1 MALDIQD
8 FVSQAEGVELE
19 DVPPRVQR
27 RLNEALASLTGG
39 EGGPTGPG
47 GSLSDLVVSASRG
60 TEDGDPYA
68 TVSGALADATAGD
81 VVFVEPGTYDE
92 SGRVTIDTRNISL
105 VSTEGPAGATLEAQ
119 VIVEADGATVDGFD
133 VSPPPATGNQEGE
146 ALRVSGGASG
156 VTVQNNIVRDFSE
169 DGVPTYEGIGGIV
182 AFGGLPDDPVE
193 NVRVLNNEVRR
204 ISGRTR
210 KGGASGISVQGNVD
224 GAIVKNNVVAEIGLE
239 ATAYC
244 FGVVIRGSANEGSG
258 VPRNV
263 TITRNDIR
271 AVKSTDTGP
280 EDALFGVGIEN
291 EADAAE
297 ITATRNNIVN
307 VELLAE
313 NKDTDDTL
321 DATENWWGESGP
333 DPSRILNPADDSG
346 ADVGGRG
353 PVEVVPYLDAPFD
366 EGGQPTD
373 GSDS

>member
-1 MALDIQD
+1 
-8 FVSQAEGVELE
+8 
-19 DVPPRVQR
+19 
-27 RLNEALASLTGG
+27 
-39 EGGPTGPG
+39 
-47 GSLSDLVVSASRG
+47 
-60 TEDGDPYA
+60 
-68 TVSGALADATAGD
+68 
-81 VVFVEPGTYDE
+81 
-92 SGRVTIDTRNISL
+92 
-105 VSTEGPAGATLEAQ
+105 

-133 VSPPPATGNQEGE
+133 VSPPPATRNQEGE

-210 KGGASGISVQGNVD
+210 MGGASGISVQGNVD
-224 GAIVKNNVVAEIGLE
+224 GAIVKNNVVADIGLE
-239 ATAYC
+239 ETAYC
-244 FGVVIRGSANEGSG
+244 FGVVIRGSDNEGSG

-280 EDALFGVGIEN
+280 EDALFGVGIGN

-333 DPSRILNPADDSG
+333 DPSRILNLADDGG
-346 ADVGGRG
+346 ADDGGRG